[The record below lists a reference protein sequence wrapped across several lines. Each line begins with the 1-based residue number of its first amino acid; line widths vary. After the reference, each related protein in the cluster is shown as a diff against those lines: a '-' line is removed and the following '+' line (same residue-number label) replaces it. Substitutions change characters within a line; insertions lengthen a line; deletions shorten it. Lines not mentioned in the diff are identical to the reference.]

1 MEKPKNYK
9 QYVGKKVRIVDKD
22 LHTSN
27 PSWYPKA
34 GTVGTIIGFGFTENV
49 ICVDWGENSG
59 VDKNLME
66 NKYAW
71 AIGWSSI
78 EFVDNVRP
86 NQPNMTDEEI
96 WEMFKPKME
105 KLGINP
111 DGEMVVWEQWVDEP
125 VRDENG
131 LFMGKIGLF
140 TEETVHKLVSVA
152 YKSGYG
158 RGQKGRPF
166 VIGKKKQQGP
176 HWEWIKPDE
185 IVPDGTK
192 VRYMKRRKGDDGNDS
207 YYPKIGQ
214 ECIKLNA
221 PGFPDS
227 NFWVQFEGSEYE
239 FTCLDHSRDCFQKWV
254 GDNE

>member
-9 QYVGKKVRIVDKD
+9 QYVGKKVRMIDKD

-34 GTVGTIIGFGFTENV
+34 GTVGTIIGFGFTDNV
-49 ICVDWGENSG
+49 VCVDWGENSG

-78 EFVDNVRP
+78 ELVDNARP

-105 KLGINP
+105 KLGIDP
-111 DGEMVVWEQWVDEP
+111 DGEIVLRKKSTGEFTHE
-125 VRDENG
+125 
-131 LFMGKIGLF
+131 LFKMF
-140 TEETVHKLVSVA
+140 TVQKLVATA
-152 YKSGYG
+152 YRSGYG

-166 VIGKKKQQGP
+166 VIGEKKRV
-176 HWEWIKPDE
+176 EE
-185 IVPDGTK
+185 
-192 VRYMKRRKGDDGNDS
+192 
-207 YYPKIGQ
+207 
-214 ECIKLNA
+214 
-221 PGFPDS
+221 
-227 NFWVQFEGSEYE
+227 
-239 FTCLDHSRDCFQKWV
+239 
-254 GDNE
+254 

>member
-1 MEKPKNYK
+1 MEKPKNFE
-9 QYVGKKVRIVDKD
+9 QYVGKKVRIVVKD
-22 LHTSN
+22 LHKYN

-34 GTVGTIIGFGFTENV
+34 GTVGTITGFGFTDNV
-49 ICVDWGENSG
+49 VCVDWGENSG

-78 EFVDNVRP
+78 ELVDDARP
-86 NQPNMTDEEI
+86 NQPSMTDEEI

-105 KLGINP
+105 KLGIKPNAMKAP
-111 DGEMVVWEQWVDEP
+111 NFDIWYDVEEYHDELIP
-125 VRDENG
+125 IFD
-131 LFMGKIGLF
+131 LY
-140 TEETVHKLVSVA
+140 TVQKLVATA
-152 YKSGYG
+152 YRSGYG

-166 VIGKKKQQGP
+166 VIGEKKQQGP

-192 VRYMKRRKGDDGNDS
+192 VRYMKRAEDDDGNDP

-221 PGFPDS
+221 PGWPDTD
-227 NFWVQFEGSEYE
+227 FWVQFEGSEHE
-239 FTCLDHSRDCFQKWV
+239 FTCLDSCRDCFQKWV
-254 GDNE
+254 GDDE

>member
-34 GTVGTIIGFGFTENV
+34 GTVGTIIGFGFTDDV
-49 ICVDWGENSG
+49 MCVDWGENSG

-71 AIGWSSI
+71 AIGWNSI
-78 EFVDNVRP
+78 ELVDNARP

-96 WEMFKPKME
+96 WEMFKPKMK

-111 DGEMVVWEQWVDEP
+111 DATMVSNFDIWYDVEEYHDELIP
-125 VRDENG
+125 IFN
-131 LFMGKIGLF
+131 LY
-140 TEETVHKLVSVA
+140 TVQKLVAVA

-166 VIGKKKQQGP
+166 VIGKKKQQGH
-176 HWEWIKPDE
+176 HWEWIKPNE

-192 VRYMKRRKGDDGNDS
+192 VRYGR
-207 YYPKIGQ
+207 KIGPSDNNIWADW
-214 ECIKLNA
+214 EIGIEGKVTSKEDWGTNNA
-221 PGFPDS
+221 
-227 NFWVQFEGSEYE
+227 FWVNHYCFDSA
-239 FTCLDHSRDCFQKWV
+239 RDCFQKWV
-254 GDNE
+254 GDDE